1 MDDGNADGR
10 FDNAEGRPGG
20 PLNPQALS
28 PEDAARVLSA
38 SGWKP
43 VTVEMIRDDID
54 DGAPVNADGTI
65 NVILYAAWI
74 VREMSRAD

>member
-1 MDDGNADGR
+1 MSAT
-10 FDNAEGRPGG
+10 NAEGRHGG

-28 PEDAARVLSA
+28 PEDVARVLTA

-43 VTVEMIRDDID
+43 VTAEMVRDDIE
-54 DGAPVNADGTI
+54 DGAPVNPDGTV
-65 NVILYAAWI
+65 NVVQYAAWL